1 MTLLPTKTEIA
12 LHANY
17 VREGGIDTHRFF
29 FEICALRN
37 LTGLRLKTRLL
48 TSKHGQ
54 FADKLFGIYLTNQP
68 GQKWTG
74 PLSQIKKVI
83 K

>member
-29 FEICALRN
+29 RN
-37 LTGLRLKTRLL
+37 LRLKESDWTQ
-48 TSKHGQ
+48 TKDSPVNKQ
-54 FADKLFGIYLTNQP
+54 AWAIYRQALRDLPNHPTWPKVDWPTQP
-68 GQKWTG
+68 N
-74 PLSQIKKVI
+74 
-83 K
+83 